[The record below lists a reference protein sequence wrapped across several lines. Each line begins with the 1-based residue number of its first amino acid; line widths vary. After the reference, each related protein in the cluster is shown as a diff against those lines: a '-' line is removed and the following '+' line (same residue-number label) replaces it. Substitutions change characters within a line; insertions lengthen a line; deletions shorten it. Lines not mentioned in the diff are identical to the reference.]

1 VEEIIDCRYA
11 RKDKVS
17 KSVLKSV
24 YLGNTIDF
32 ESMSVALITG
42 SAGLIGSETSR
53 WFHDK
58 GFDVVG
64 IDNDMRAW
72 FFGEQASTGP
82 TRERLQSNL
91 ERYQHH
97 SIDIRNTD
105 AVGKLFAKFGK
116 DIKIIVHTAAQPSHD
131 WAARDPFADFSVNA
145 NGTLNM
151 LEATRRHAP
160 EAVFIFTSTNKVY
173 GDTPNRLPLIE
184 QVKRWE
190 IDSKHPFLIGIDESM
205 SIDQSKHSLFGASKV
220 AADVLVQEYGRYFGM
235 RTACFRGGCLTGPGH
250 AGTELHGFLAY
261 LMKCTVKGMPYRVFG
276 YKGKQVRDN
285 IHSHDLV
292 SAFWEFF
299 NAPRSGEVYNMGGSR
314 HSNCSMLEAIDICEE
329 LSGKKLQW
337 QYEEDNRIGDHIW
350 YVSDV
355 RRFQS
360 HYPNWKYRYGLR
372 ELMKEIH
379 DACAG

>member
-1 VEEIIDCRYA
+1 
-11 RKDKVS
+11 
-17 KSVLKSV
+17 
-24 YLGNTIDF
+24 
-32 ESMSVALITG
+32 MSVAIITG
-42 SAGLIGSETSR
+42 SAGLIGSETTK
-53 WFHDK
+53 WFHEQ
-58 GFDVVG
+58 GFDIVG

-72 FFGEQASTGP
+72 FFGEQASTTP
-82 TRERLQSNL
+82 TRQKL
-91 ERYQHH
+91 ESALKRYRHH
-97 SIDIRNTD
+97 NIDIRNAD
-105 AVGKLFAKFGK
+105 ALRDLFSKLGK

-151 LEATRRHAP
+151 LECTRLHCP

-173 GDTPNRLPLIE
+173 GDTPNGLPLIE
-184 QVKRWE
+184 GDKRWE
-190 IDSKHPFLIGIDESM
+190 IAADHPFFVGINETM
-205 SIDQSKHSLFGASKV
+205 SIDQTKHSLFGASKV

-235 RTACFRGGCLTGPGH
+235 KTACFRGGCLTGPGH

-292 SAFWEFF
+292 AAFWEFF
-299 NAPRSGEVYNMGGSR
+299 QKPRSGEVYNIGGSR
-314 HSNCSMLEAIDICEE
+314 HSNCSMLEAIELCEE
-329 LSGKKLQW
+329 ISGRKLQW
-337 QYEEDNRIGDHIW
+337 KYEEDNRIGDHIW

-372 ELMKEIH
+372 ELLNEIH
-379 DACAG
+379 ASYGK